1 MAITAVVQT
10 PSQIAAEVRRT
21 GEVIPSRATVSAS
34 TLASLSDVSLI
45 TTTDTSVLMYDSGTS
60 TFRLKEHP
68 YLDHT
73 PGTLTANSA
82 VLVDA
87 NSNVDYFSVE
97 NFRIQSS
104 GDTTDYIDAIVQE
117 ISEAA
122 NNNQIATALAVKTY
136 VDENSIDSANVAITG
151 GTITGV
157 QLDGGDF

>member
-45 TTTDTSVLMYDSGTS
+45 TTTDTSVLMYNSGTS
-60 TFRLKEHP
+60 TFQLKEHP

-73 PGTLTANSA
+73 PGILTANSA

-104 GDTTDYIDAIVQE
+104 GDTTDYIDLY
-117 ISEAA
+117 
-122 NNNQIATALAVKTY
+122 NQ
-136 VDENSIDSANVAITG
+136 
-151 GTITGV
+151 
-157 QLDGGDF
+157 